1 MRVLTHGLS
10 DQPSGRGK
18 SERAG
23 KVWEGHSGWRVWAQL
38 LRVWR
43 VPKCVLAVRLS
54 TLSSNGFR
62 VKGRTSKAEQRRAH
76 RRGNCFSGGA
86 FGYPRA
92 AESRRVQKNRRVPP
106 CFFHPP
112 FRPSSPDSEVW
123 LLGFSGTATGR
134 RRAPGPNT
142 KEKTTRILVQ
152 ATVHSRPS
160 PRRAALFSA
169 TPPVRRRAPPCIGSL
184 HTRRKSVATVGSLVR
199 RSGLARHSLAH
210 HTSSTKRLPHSS
222 PKHRGR
228 MACARSST
236 CRDDAAMTP

>member
-1 MRVLTHGLS
+1 MASESKGALAKPRAKAGTQTRKLFFGWSFWVPARSGE
-10 DQPSGRGK
+10 QEGAKKPSG
-18 SERAG
+18 A
-23 KVWEGHSGWRVWAQL
+23 
-38 LRVWR
+38 
-43 VPKCVLAVRLS
+43 AV
-54 TLSSNGFR
+54 
-62 VKGRTSKAEQRRAH
+62 
-76 RRGNCFSGGA
+76 
-86 FGYPRA
+86 
-92 AESRRVQKNRRVPP
+92 
-106 CFFHPP
+106 FFHPP

-134 RRAPGPNT
+134 RRAPGGPNT